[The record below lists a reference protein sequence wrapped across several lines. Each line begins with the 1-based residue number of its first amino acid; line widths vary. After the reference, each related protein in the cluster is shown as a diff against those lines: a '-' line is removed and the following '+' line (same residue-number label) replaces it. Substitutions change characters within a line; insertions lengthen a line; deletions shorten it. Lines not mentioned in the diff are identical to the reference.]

1 MNFRGQNIQHN
12 PKNQDSFDIQEWHKS
27 SAAPV
32 SPCLSETPASNVCG
46 SQEAQDTYSSLLPQK
61 GYGDI

>member
-12 PKNQDSFDIQEWHKS
+12 PKNQDSFGIQELQKS

-32 SPCLSETPASNVCG
+32 SLCLSETPAPNICG
-46 SQEAQDTYSSLLPQK
+46 SQEAQESYSSLLPLK